1 MDMPT
6 SHTLRSVLL
15 YDKDGPLQCLIASED
30 LLDLQQLKQ
39 CTGRQLKVLTGD
51 KLVKAIQANKI
62 RPVPQSQQCY
72 LLPTIIDDT
81 LLDDENQWCDI
92 SGLDLTHLRDQLHLQ
107 DQHVRHHRITILSS
121 DLPQAIPAPEH
132 DEATITQSIQS
143 LTGQRMRQRIDET
156 LEIPPLS
163 PTVNKIMQLRADP
176 NATSTELTRVVES
189 DPILAAQVVSWA
201 SSPFYAAPGRV
212 KSVQD
217 AIVRVLGFDV
227 VSNMAIGLVLGRS
240 LQVPEEH
247 SAGFTPYWT
256 QAIYCSAVV
265 EVLTRKLSGKLPSG
279 ERRPSSGMIYLA
291 GLLHNFGYLVLAHSF
306 PPQFATICRHVE
318 ANPLISHVAIE
329 QHLTGVCREQIGAWL
344 MQTWNMPD
352 EIVIALR
359 QQQNP
364 DYSGDHAVYANLVY
378 IAIRLLRLHGI
389 GDAPPEAV
397 PASVYHRLGLDQKT
411 CEQLVE
417 ELVNSDELQMT
428 ASLAA

>member
-1 MDMPT
+1 MDMPADN
-6 SHTLRSVLL
+6 SLRSVLL

-30 LLDLQQLKQ
+30 LLDLQQLAHF
-39 CTGRQLKVLTGD
+39 TGRKLKVLTGD
-51 KLVKAIQANKI
+51 TLVKAIQANKI

-72 LLPTIIDDT
+72 LLPSIIDEA
-81 LLDDENQWCDI
+81 LSDDENQWLDI
-92 SGLDLTHLRDQLHLQ
+92 SGLDLAHIRDQLHLQ
-107 DQHVRHHRITILSS
+107 NQNVRHHRITISS
-121 DLPQAIPAPEH
+121 AELNQALPPPEH
-132 DEATITQSIQS
+132 DEATITRSIQS
-143 LTGQRMRQRIDET
+143 LTGQRIKQRIDET

-163 PTVNKIMQLRADP
+163 PTVNKIMQLRSDP

-240 LQVPEEH
+240 LQIPEEH

-265 EVLTRKLSGKLPSG
+265 ESLSRKLPSKIPSG
-279 ERRPSSGMIYLA
+279 DKRPSSGMIYLA

-306 PPQFATICRHVE
+306 PPQFSTICRHVE

-352 EIVIALR
+352 EIVVALR

-364 DYSGDHAVYANLVY
+364 DYTGDHAVYANLVY
-378 IAIRLLRLHGI
+378 IAIRLLRQHGI
-389 GDAPPEAV
+389 GDAPPE
-397 PASVYHRLGLDQKT
+397 SVQADVYQRLGLDPQT
-411 CEQLVE
+411 CEHLVE
-417 ELVNSDELQMT
+417 ELVNSDELRLT
-428 ASLAA
+428 ASQAA

>member
-1 MDMPT
+1 M
-6 SHTLRSVLL
+6 L

-30 LLDLQQLKQ
+30 LLDLHQLAQ
-39 CTGRQLKVLTGD
+39 CTGRSLNVLSGD

-72 LLPTIIDDT
+72 LLPTIIDEA
-81 LLDDENQWCDI
+81 LLDDESPWHDI

-107 DQHVRHHRITILSS
+107 NQQVRHHHITIPAS
-121 DLPQAIPAPEH
+121 DLPQVMPAPEH

-201 SSPFYAAPGRV
+201 ASPFYAAPGRV

-240 LQVPEEH
+240 LQVPDEH
-247 SAGFTPYWT
+247 CAGFTPYWT

-265 EVLTRKLSGKLPSG
+265 EALARKLPGKLPSG

-344 MQTWNMPD
+344 MQTWNMPE
-352 EIVIALR
+352 EIVVALR

-364 DYSGDHAVYANLVY
+364 DYNGNHAVYANLVY
-378 IAIRLLRLHGI
+378 IAIRLLRQHGI
-389 GDAPPEAV
+389 GDAPPEPVSPAV
-397 PASVYHRLGLDQKT
+397 YQRLGLDQQT
-411 CEQLVE
+411 CEQLAE
-417 ELVNSDELQMT
+417 ELVNSDELHMT
-428 ASLAA
+428 ASQAA